1 LTHREVR
8 IVSNRRQDLEATWQ
22 GMQVRNPGE
31 VSLWA
36 DEGTENLQPVQGRW
50 MELTEKLSPD
60 NRGKALT
67 FWVNSLFVACSFE
80 QLLTTGHTI
89 LHFIAYPLFPLSS
102 FRHLTNLLKSFI

>member
-1 LTHREVR
+1 MTHREVR
-8 IVSNRRQDLEATWQ
+8 IASNRRQDLEATWQ

-67 FWVNSLFVACSFE
+67 FWVNSLFVAC
-80 QLLTTGHTI
+80 
-89 LHFIAYPLFPLSS
+89 
-102 FRHLTNLLKSFI
+102 